1 VSASSAQNLLD
12 IYNKG
17 DVKLV
22 PDKEYANGNNWDRVF
37 ETYNDTIYGAPM
49 GNRKNLKVLPDGS
62 VVVSHEYR
70 NFYTKFSPG
79 GKFEKEFGFV
89 NKHGKRF
96 QKSKKIEGVIDG
108 NKLFTQL
115 DNVGNMQCCDFNGN
129 YIKTLKLDYMT
140 RQMIPLTD
148 KKIAVV
154 GWVIWKESIRDFVA
168 IVDYDT
174 NKEIV
179 VWEHFTDGDIML
191 QGGGAMF
198 NYAFPY
204 GKQGIM
210 GINTMPHTRN
220 TGIESPKIATVN
232 NTLVIAIPGT
242 GEIRQYDL
250 DGNFIMK
257 DKIKWARKYI
267 DVEEQKEIQK
277 RAIEKYKKLRPRVN
291 KGEYAEKNL
300 RGLNKAIGKMEEDL
314 ENISKPIPVPLFA
327 SMIKDSDDNLLFF
340 EFPKEA
346 GKNQFN
352 VWVYRS
358 GGKFIGRSSFVCD
371 DYDLSI
377 NPSKMVFHNGYL
389 YALQKLKDTKGV
401 PLRLVRF
408 RLDN

>member
-1 VSASSAQNLLD
+1 
-12 IYNKG
+12 
-17 DVKLV
+17 
-22 PDKEYANGNNWDRVF
+22 
-37 ETYNDTIYGAPM
+37 
-49 GNRKNLKVLPDGS
+49 
-62 VVVSHEYR
+62 
-70 NFYTKFSPG
+70 
-79 GKFEKEFGFV
+79 
-89 NKHGKRF
+89 
-96 QKSKKIEGVIDG
+96 
-108 NKLFTQL
+108 
-115 DNVGNMQCCDFNGN
+115 
-129 YIKTLKLDYMT
+129 
-140 RQMIPLTD
+140 
-148 KKIAVV
+148 
-154 GWVIWKESIRDFVA
+154 
-168 IVDYDT
+168 
-174 NKEIV
+174 
-179 VWEHFTDGDIML
+179 
-191 QGGGAMF
+191 
-198 NYAFPY
+198 
-204 GKQGIM
+204 
-210 GINTMPHTRN
+210 
-220 TGIESPKIATVN
+220 
-232 NTLVIAIPGT
+232 
-242 GEIRQYDL
+242 
-250 DGNFIMK
+250 MK

-358 GGKFIGRSSFVCD
+358 GGKFIGRSSVVCD